1 MPGLLD
7 GLQQVATRLINDFG
21 GPAVLRMI
29 SQTFDPATGNTTDTF
44 AETGVIATPPE
55 PYAVGRIDNSVIQT
69 QDLSTLIQGDGL
81 SPKTGDRFV
90 KDGVDYQIVRI
101 RPQSAGTVIAFY
113 ELQLRV

>member
-7 GLQQVATRLINDFG
+7 SLQGVATRLITDFG
-21 GPAVLRMI
+21 GPAVLRTI
-29 SQTFDPATGNTTDTF
+29 SQTFDPATGKTTDTF
-44 AETGVIATPPE
+44 ADAGVIATPPE
-55 PYAVGRIDNSVIQT
+55 PYAVGRIDNTVIQT
-69 QDLSTLIQGDGL
+69 QDLSTLVQGDGL
-81 SPKTGDRFV
+81 SPKTGDRFI